1 MRKIPAATVALA
13 AVAVPLAGPAAADQP
28 RADQVVTGAYSL
40 HFTDGS
46 LDDTS
51 FNATSCGIGCAQ
63 INFSNASGQGQF
75 YADRWN
81 VTFPA
86 NPAAWRCADG
96 TVHRG
101 VDNLRWDPA
110 TGIGT
115 MIVIRNEAACGYS
128 NHGGETLAHPFTVTR
143 LSSQSEQPGI
153 LAPIAW

>member
-13 AVAVPLAGPAAADQP
+13 AVAVVLAAPASADQP
-28 RADQVVTGAYSL
+28 RPDQVVTGAYSL

-46 LDDTS
+46 LPDTS

-63 INFSNASGQGQF
+63 INFSNATGQGQF

-81 VTFPA
+81 VAFPP
-86 NPAAWRCADG
+86 NPAAWRCPDG

-115 MIVIRNEAACGYS
+115 MLVIRNEAACGYTDHS
-128 NHGGETLAHPFTVTR
+128 SETVGHPMTVSRLGSQLA
-143 LSSQSEQPGI
+143 QPGI
-153 LAPIAW
+153 LAPVA